1 MPKGPPS
8 PDQIIGRKVTFF
20 SIDTN
25 VMEGKGFDFNRGA
38 LNVLHLQRPA
48 WMTLQL
54 SDIVEREVNDHR
66 LRDLT

>member
-8 PDQIIGRKVTFF
+8 PDHIIGRKTTFF

-38 LNVLHLQRPA
+38 LNVLHRQRPA
-48 WMTLQL
+48 WMTLRL
-54 SDIVEREVNDHR
+54 SDIVEREVHGQP
-66 LRDLT
+66 